1 MTVVAPS
8 NSTNPLHSPAVTPA
22 GEWRMVLRSFGGVLA
37 ALVAILVLVAALGA
51 AADEPQLAGDVI
63 ALAIPAFVAGIF
75 SILSPCSLPIVVGY
89 FSIALQEQRSRIG
102 AITVAFLTGV
112 GTTMAVIG
120 AGFTALG
127 SFAIEYQ
134 VWLAQ
139 IGGVLVIGF
148 GVMSLL
154 GKGFAGYSGFNRPAA
169 SISGAYLYGLIFALG
184 WTTCIGPILGSIL
197 TLLLVQGSTTAGA
210 LSLAA
215 GGSLALIY
223 VLGLGLPIMLLVG
236 ALRSA
241 GPQSRIARA
250 LRGRGWEVT
259 VFGRTLYLHS
269 TQVVS
274 GLLLIFLGILLLT
287 GQMTEMSEQLASS
300 RLAQVG
306 VDIEAWIDRMLR

>member
-1 MTVVAPS
+1 MVAPS
-8 NSTNPLHSPAVTPA
+8 HSTNRIPEPAVSPG
-22 GEWRMVLRSFGGVLA
+22 GEWKAALRSFGAVV
-37 ALVAILVLVAALGA
+37 ALLLLILVSIAALGA

-63 ALAIPAFVAGIF
+63 ALAIPAFVAGVF
-75 SILSPCSLPIVVGY
+75 SILSPCALPIVVGY
-89 FSIALQEQRSRIG
+89 FTVALQEQRGRAG
-102 AITVAFLTGV
+102 AITVAFLCGV

-139 IGGVLVIGF
+139 IGGVLVICF
-148 GVMSLL
+148 GLMSLL
-154 GKGFAGYSGFNRPAA
+154 GKGFGGISGFNRPSATV
-169 SISGAYLYGLIFALG
+169 SGAYLYGLIFALG
-184 WTTCIGPILGSIL
+184 WTTCVGPILGSIL
-197 TLLLVQGSTTAGA
+197 TLLLAQGSTTAGA

-241 GPQSRIARA
+241 GPKSGVARA

-259 VFGRTLYLHS
+259 LLGRTLYLHS
-269 TQVVS
+269 TQVIS
-274 GLLLIFLGILLLT
+274 GLLLIVLGILLLT
-287 GQMTEMSEQLASS
+287 GQMTAMSEQLASS

-306 VDIEAWIDRMLR
+306 VDIEAWIDRLLN